1 MVVRALVVLRQLIVE
16 EASVVLG
23 GRWWRWKVTELYIV
37 YMGEK
42 KHDDP
47 SVVTASHHDALTSV
61 FGSKDEAM
69 KSIVYSYKHGFSGFA
84 AMLTESQADEL
95 AKLPGVI
102 TVKPNTYHETH
113 TTRSWD
119 FLGLNYNEQSS
130 LLKKAGYGEDVIIGV
145 DTGIWP
151 ESQSFDDNSYGPVP
165 ARWKGKC
172 QTGVAFNT
180 TGCNRKIIG
189 ARWYSSGVPDESL
202 KGDYMSPRDLNGH
215 GTHTAST
222 IAGKQVWNASHHRSG
237 LAAGVARGG
246 APRPRLAV
254 YKACWGTAGTCS
266 AAAVLAAV
274 DDAINDGVDVLS
286 LSLGIGSDIPGTL
299 HAVAS
304 GMTVVFAGGNA
315 GPAPQTV
322 ENVVPWVITVAAT
335 TIDRSFPTV
344 VSLGNKE
351 KLVGQSLNFN
361 ATKNNSNYHMLVFGS
376 SCDEESLATVNVT
389 GKIVLCYVPLEAA
402 ATSSPN
408 PAFGTAAIGIA
419 KGGAKGLIFAHQRTN
434 VFDDL
439 ENCNKILPAGCMMV
453 DFEIAARIASYL
465 NSTRKPVAKISR
477 AVTVVG
483 NGVLA
488 PRIAA
493 FSSRGPSI
501 DFPGILKPDVAAP
514 GVSILAAVGDSY
526 KFMSGTSMACP
537 HVSAVA
543 ALLKSVHPD
552 WFTCHDQ
559 LVTVGGVKEKHAP
572 DYGKNGKDEAMKSI
586 VYSYMH
592 GFSGFAA
599 MLTESQADEVEKL
612 PGVVSVKPNTY
623 HKAHTTRSWDFL
635 GLNYY
640 EQSSLLKKAN
650 YGEDVIVGV
659 VDTGIW
665 PTSRSFDDNG
675 YGPVPARWK
684 GKCQTGVDF
693 NATSCNRK
701 IIGARWYSGDIPDE
715 LLKGEYMSPRDLSG
729 HGTHAASTIVGGQVW
744 NASHRRSGL
753 AAGVAREGAP
763 RARLAVYKAC
773 WGDTDRNATCGDASV
788 LAAIDDAIND
798 GVDVLSLSLGGYG
811 EVAGTLHAVAR
822 GITVVFAGGNE
833 GPVPQSVSNAVP
845 WVITVAASTIDRS
858 CDEDSLASVNIT
870 GKIVLCSAPLE
881 AANSSPNSSFA
892 ATFVAVVKRR
902 AKGLI
907 YAQYSANV
915 LVGFEDFC
923 HLYLPA
929 SCVLVDYEIAS
940 RIASY
945 AKSTRKSVVK
955 ISRVVSVVG
964 NGVLAPRIA
973 MFSSRGPSNEF
984 PVILKP
990 DISAPGVSIL
1000 AAVGDSYKFMS
1011 GTSMACP
1018 HVSAVA
1024 ALLKSVHPDWSPAMI
1039 KSAIHR

>member
-1 MVVRALVVLRQLIVE
+1 MDSRSPFPSTLLFVLLLVLPVFAN
-16 EASVVLG
+16 ASS
-23 GRWWRWKVTELYIV
+23 RLYIV

-130 LLKKAGYGEDVIIGV
+130 LLKKAGYGEDVIVGV

-222 IAGKQVWNASHHRSG
+222 IAGKQVWNVSHRQSG
-237 LAAGVARGG
+237 LAAGMARG
-246 APRPRLAV
+246 
-254 YKACWGTAGTCS
+254 
-266 AAAVLAAV
+266 
-274 DDAINDGVDVLS
+274 
-286 LSLGIGSDIPGTL
+286 
-299 HAVAS
+299 
-304 GMTVVFAGGNA
+304 
-315 GPAPQTV
+315 
-322 ENVVPWVITVAAT
+322 
-335 TIDRSFPTV
+335 
-344 VSLGNKE
+344 
-351 KLVGQSLNFN
+351 
-361 ATKNNSNYHMLVFGS
+361 
-376 SCDEESLATVNVT
+376 
-389 GKIVLCYVPLEAA
+389 
-402 ATSSPN
+402 
-408 PAFGTAAIGIA
+408 
-419 KGGAKGLIFAHQRTN
+419 
-434 VFDDL
+434 
-439 ENCNKILPAGCMMV
+439 
-453 DFEIAARIASYL
+453 
-465 NSTRKPVAKISR
+465 
-477 AVTVVG
+477 
-483 NGVLA
+483 
-488 PRIAA
+488 
-493 FSSRGPSI
+493 
-501 DFPGILKPDVAAP
+501 
-514 GVSILAAVGDSY
+514 
-526 KFMSGTSMACP
+526 
-537 HVSAVA
+537 
-543 ALLKSVHPD
+543 
-552 WFTCHDQ
+552 
-559 LVTVGGVKEKHAP
+559 
-572 DYGKNGKDEAMKSI
+572 
-586 VYSYMH
+586 
-592 GFSGFAA
+592 
-599 MLTESQADEVEKL
+599 
-612 PGVVSVKPNTY
+612 
-623 HKAHTTRSWDFL
+623 
-635 GLNYY
+635 
-640 EQSSLLKKAN
+640 
-650 YGEDVIVGV
+650 
-659 VDTGIW
+659 
-665 PTSRSFDDNG
+665 
-675 YGPVPARWK
+675 
-684 GKCQTGVDF
+684 
-693 NATSCNRK
+693 
-701 IIGARWYSGDIPDE
+701 
-715 LLKGEYMSPRDLSG
+715 
-729 HGTHAASTIVGGQVW
+729 
-744 NASHRRSGL
+744 
-753 AAGVAREGAP
+753 GAP

-773 WGDTDRNATCGDASV
+773 WGDSNSTCGDASV

-858 CDEDSLASVNIT
+858 FPTVISLGNKEKLVGQSLNYNATMNSSNFHMLVDGQRCDEDSLASVNIT

-1039 KSAIHR
+1039 KSAIVTTASVTDRFGMPIQAEGAPRKIADPFDFGGGQIDPDKSIDPGLVYDIDPKEYTKFFNCTLGPKDDCESYVGQLYQLNLPSIAVPDLKDSVTVWRTVTNVGGEEGTYKASIEAPAGVRMSVEPSIITFTRGGSRSATFKVTFTARQRVQAGYTFGSLTWLDGVTHSVRIPVVVRTIIQDFVSDTS